1 MERERHAGRIAIAAA
16 AMFAAAAIVVL
27 PGCAAPAPQPPASR
41 FASAEQVELNFLGR
55 RFVLGANDKIAEVR
69 QPSWPPDRFLRVAF
83 WFGINVLVP
92 GVLQP
97 KEGDYYVISEA
108 LLVRGLDP
116 VNEWWID
123 AGSALL
129 KKDAIFVTTRT
140 HYKSLGKVLPTIVQF
155 SGTRDFKDVSGR
167 TVKIPVLQE
176 VSLPMEW
183 TLGGRIPKDY
193 ARFQIG

>member
-1 MERERHAGRIAIAAA
+1 MRAMERERHSGRIAITAAAMLAAA
-16 AMFAAAAIVVL
+16 ATAVIS
-27 PGCAAPAPQPPASR
+27 GCAAPQPPASR

-55 RFVLGANDKIAEVR
+55 RFVLGTNDKVAEVR
-69 QPSWPPDRFLRVAF
+69 QPSWPPDRFIRLPF

-108 LLVRGLDP
+108 ILVRGLDP

-140 HYKSLGKVLPTIVQF
+140 HYKSLGEVLPTIVQF
-155 SGTRDFKDVSGR
+155 SGTRDFKD
-167 TVKIPVLQE
+167 I
-176 VSLPMEW
+176 
-183 TLGGRIPKDY
+183 
-193 ARFQIG
+193 